1 MTSTNNPQAS
11 APVAVLLTSW
21 LFRVASPKLKVLLN
35 VFFIVFGVTLAS
47 LGEIKFVWIGFF
59 FQAGGI
65 FSEAIR
71 LILIQILLSDS
82 GQNMDPLVSL
92 YYYAPICTV
101 MNFLVAAV
109 TEFHSFR
116 IEHIYHAGIG
126 VLLLNAVV
134 AFLLNGAS
142 VFLIGKTS
150 GLIMTLCGVLKNIL
164 LVLTSVLLFGTIIM
178 PLQILG
184 YTIALLGLIYY
195 GVGYE
200 GIQTYYSYSQRF
212 VKMGWE
218 GEGEGEEKKFE
229 GVSTSTSKRGLG
241 RKVIVGAVFGL
252 CVLGLVLG
260 TVVKGR
266 AEEFVQGVRKGLFE
280 LEG

>member
-1 MTSTNNPQAS
+1 
-11 APVAVLLTSW
+11 
-21 LFRVASPKLKVLLN
+21 
-35 VFFIVFGVTLAS
+35 
-47 LGEIKFVWIGFF
+47 
-59 FQAGGI
+59 
-65 FSEAIR
+65 
-71 LILIQILLSDS
+71 
-82 GQNMDPLVSL
+82 
-92 YYYAPICTV
+92 
-101 MNFLVAAV
+101 
-109 TEFHSFR
+109 
-116 IEHIYHAGIG
+116 
-126 VLLLNAVV
+126 
-134 AFLLNGAS
+134 
-142 VFLIGKTS
+142 
-150 GLIMTLCGVLKNIL
+150 MTLCGVLKNIL

-212 VKMGWE
+212 VKMVWEGEGE